1 MSYAK
6 HEQARGDAAKIRIS
20 EETTKC
26 FRLFLRLDSRKTQ
39 TNEKAKTKKKS
50 QCIYL
55 IMNGLR
61 VSLYLVKIVFRLFLG
76 K

>member
-1 MSYAK
+1 L
-6 HEQARGDAAKIRIS
+6 RG
-20 EETTKC
+20 
-26 FRLFLRLDSRKTQ
+26 
-39 TNEKAKTKKKS
+39 EKMKTKKKN
-50 QCIYL
+50 QCICF